1 MWWIPAVSVRLP
13 AQCVVPCASLRFIQ
27 GHVGGFTDI
36 FFFFILFF
44 GGGGENL
51 WSLHLYLL
59 EIFFAISDCVL
70 CKGVKASSEQ
80 GTDHFQIFL
89 PQGYR
94 DNKILLGVLKS
105 LSLLFQ
111 GDLLW
116 TTQNAIRTALL
127 PGLLMSWQSHQ
138 NIDLLHPYVRWKVWY
153 SPGGGKKN
161 QRNKRPVDSTSFT
174 YWNENSMSDF
184 GAKTQGTPL
193 SSSVL
198 KWSSSLS
205 ELLSSLRFH
214 QLFIVTCGIGA
225 LARLYILVN

>member
-36 FFFFILFF
+36 FFFLFFFF

-89 PQGYR
+89 PQGHR

-116 TTQNAIRTALL
+116 TTLNARRTALL

-153 SPGGGKKN
+153 SPGGGKRNNNETKDQLIALHLLTGMKTPWVILE
-161 QRNKRPVDSTSFT
+161 QRPGGLLFPVL
-174 YWNENSMSDF
+174 YWS
-184 GAKTQGTPL
+184 GPRLYQ
-193 SSSVL
+193 SSSPAYGFT
-198 KWSSSLS
+198 SY
-205 ELLSSLRFH
+205 LLSH
-214 QLFIVTCGIGA
+214 VE
-225 LARLYILVN
+225 